1 MGADQHAAESA
12 IAAEGPGP
20 LSALAESTRTKAIL
34 LLAVGVSLFG
44 IMDGVGK
51 FLVADHPVVQIVW
64 ARYAFALPVALSV
77 ARPAAWSE
85 LFRCER
91 PALQAL
97 RGLLPLLASV
107 SVIMGV
113 ALMPLADFTAIGFA
127 SPLLVVALAAPL
139 LHERTSRHSWI
150 GVICGFAGVLI
161 IARPGAGAIAWAA
174 VFPLATAIFFA
185 LYQLLTR
192 LVSRGD
198 DPRVTLAWTIAVGVV
213 LTTPLLPFHWR
224 ALDGTA
230 WLLLVLSGLLF
241 GLGQFL
247 LIRAYSLA
255 SAALLAPFTYAQI
268 VAAVLFGA
276 AVFGDV
282 PDPWTILGTA
292 IVILAGL
299 YVLRRQAG

>member
-1 MGADQHAAESA
+1 MGSDQRVIDSA
-12 IAAEGPGP
+12 VAPAGTAPIAV
-20 LSALAESTRTKAIL
+20 LNKSMRTKAIL
-34 LLAVGVSLFG
+34 LLAFGVSLFG
-44 IMDGVGK
+44 LMDGVGK

-64 ARYAFALPVALSV
+64 GRYAFALPVVLSV
-77 ARPAAWSE
+77 VRPAAWSQM
-85 LFRCER
+85 FRCER

-150 GVICGFAGVLI
+150 GVVCGFAGVLI
-161 IARPGAGAIAWAA
+161 IARPGTGAIAWAA
-174 VFPLATAIFFA
+174 VFPLATAVFFA

-192 LVSRGD
+192 LVSRGA
-198 DPRVTLAWTIAVGVV
+198 DPKVTLAWTIGVGVV
-213 LTTPLLPFHWR
+213 LTTPLLPFHWHT
-224 ALDGTA
+224 LDGKA

-241 GLGQFL
+241 GMGQFL

-276 AVFGDV
+276 VVFGDV